1 MQSAS
6 HMRFFQ
12 YKKTLLMCTILSYAC
27 VIPQIC
33 LAEANNAPPPKHIKM
48 LDKNTTTNKINIIS
62 GNYQQKKQEIAQ
74 EYSKIAP
81 STAEIQAITPVKK
94 FKHININDK
103 VNIATCPFN
112 IGNDTLSA
120 KHLAG
125 SLRYYLK
132 TQDINPQSINAI
144 YEASLKTGTDFG
156 VLALSAMLESDFGGN
171 KFSPTSSA
179 RGLFQFIDSTWLI
192 LVKKYGNKADL
203 IKEANAIHMNSKT
216 GKLEVKESDTISRN
230 SILELRHNDKIASL
244 IKAYHLLEEK
254 EALEEIGIKNP
265 HVTDFYLVH
274 MLGTGLAKK
283 LYALKNKES
292 GEQLAMSES
301 GFRSAADLNPYFFF
315 ASAKDQPLTAGQA
328 YTRFY
333 SHVMQAIFKL
343 REIEDEHG
351 IGKDIDLFRPPC
363 D

>member
-1 MQSAS
+1 MHISLNN
-6 HMRFFQ
+6 
-12 YKKTLLMCTILSYAC
+12 KTLLMCSVLGIISLIAQPT
-27 VIPQIC
+27 
-33 LAEANNAPPPKHIKM
+33 LAKENTPPPPKHIKIQ
-48 LDKNTTTNKINIIS
+48 DKASNTGKINIIS
-62 GNYQQKKQEIAQ
+62 GNYHLKKQEIAQ

-81 STAEIQAITPVKK
+81 STAEIQAIIPQKK

-125 SLRYYLK
+125 SLRYYLI
-132 TQDINPQSINAI
+132 TQSIDPQSINAI

-156 VLALSAMLESDFGGN
+156 VLALSAMLESNFGGN
-171 KFSPTSSA
+171 KFSPNSSA

-192 LVKKYGNKADL
+192 LVKKYGDKINL
-203 IKEANAIHMNSKT
+203 TKEANAIHMNSRT
-216 GKLEVKESDTISRN
+216 GKLEVKETDNISRA

-244 IKAYHLLEEK
+244 VKGYHLLEEK
-254 EALEEIGIKNP
+254 EALSEIGIKNP

-283 LYALKNKES
+283 LYALKHNES
-292 GEQLAMSES
+292 AEQLAVSES

-315 ASAKDQPLTAGQA
+315 ASAKDQPLTASQA

-351 IGKDIDLFRPPC
+351 IGQDINLFRPPC